1 MIETKPTNWQ
11 KLNPAS
17 LSKCCAQK
25 GCDKNAMFR
34 TKTNSNGE
42 IGFKDLTEYKYYCS
56 KHTYL

>member
-11 KLNPAS
+11 KLNKAS
-17 LSKCCAQK
+17 LPINCNQK

-42 IGFKDLTEYKYYCS
+42 IGFKDLTDYKYYCS